1 MRTMF
6 QLAWTHRRKVVREAG
21 TYSRYYLRSLRDAR
35 RILET
40 VDVKALDRLRDR
52 YRGESPT
59 PEFAKYLDAS
69 AYVKVALAC
78 AYRLNLHRCSPK
90 NVLDIGTGAGYF
102 PLVCRHFGHEVTAT
116 DVDDDPVLN
125 DITATLDIDRRPWRV
140 TAFENGPSF
149 GRRFDLVTA
158 FQLGFD
164 RSERDGAVVFWGEKE
179 WDFFLCDLAA
189 NHLNPG
195 GEVMLSGFNRKVR
208 HGDAVVRPFVEKGAM
223 AEDGRI
229 HFKSMKAFQQ
239 TS

>member
-52 YRGESPT
+52 YRGESPP

-90 NVLDIGTGAGYF
+90 KVLDIGTGAGYF

-125 DITATLDIDRRPWRV
+125 DITATLDIGRRTWRV
-140 TAFENGPSF
+140 MPFEKGPNLGS
-149 GRRFDLVTA
+149 RFDLVTA
-158 FQLGFD
+158 FQVGFD
-164 RSERDGAVVFWGEKE
+164 RAGPDGQVVFWGTGE
-179 WDFFLCDLAA
+179 WEFFLAEIAA
-189 NHLNPG
+189 RYLKPD
-195 GEVMLSGFNRKVR
+195 GEVMLSGFNREERQGPKVSQ
-208 HGDAVVRPFVEKGAM
+208 PFIDRGASVH
-223 AEDGRI
+223 DGRI
-229 HFKSMKAFQQ
+229 HFRSMKAFQQ